1 MVELNGMGKWLSA
14 GLVLGFF
21 SVALCGAQAT
31 AVSMKVPGP
40 SVQAPA
46 SSSMGEGDKGRRL
59 LDQMVEALG
68 GQAWLGL
75 KDYEE
80 DGRIAAFSKGAP
92 TGSNVQFFEFYR
104 LPIGER
110 IEFATP
116 RNIMPGSTRDVVQ
129 VWTADNG
136 YEVTYKG
143 KKPLET
149 KLVEEY
155 LRVRAHTIREVVT
168 EWMKRPGVVVVSEG
182 TSMVER
188 RLADKFTVLSPD
200 NDAVTIETDQ
210 NTHLPLRR
218 SFEYRNAI
226 FKDHDQDALEF
237 EDYHTYQGLPTAL
250 SVTRYKDGDMVSQ
263 RFVTKVIYN
272 PGIAP
277 EKFDPDKLPAKK

>member
-1 MVELNGMGKWLSA
+1 MRL
-14 GLVLGFF
+14 GLVAVVLGV
-21 SVALCGAQAT
+21 SLG
-31 AVSMKVPGP
+31 AVSSRGQTGAA
-40 SVQAPA
+40 SVQVGGGSVQGPG
-46 SSSMGEGDKGRRL
+46 SSLGEGDKGRRL

-68 GQAWLGL
+68 GQAWLNL

-80 DGRIAAFSKGAP
+80 DGRIAGFSKGQP

-104 LPIGER
+104 LPVGER
-110 IEFATP
+110 IEFARP
-116 RNIMPGSTRDVVQ
+116 RDIMPGSTRDVVQ

-226 FKDHDQDALEF
+226 FKDHDQDVLEF
-237 EDYHTYQGLPTAL
+237 EDYHMYQGLPTAL

-263 RFVTKVIYN
+263 RFVTKVSYN
-272 PGIAP
+272 AGIAP
-277 EKFDPDKLPAKK
+277 EKFDPDKLPVKK